1 MGKGLALG
9 EGGDADG
16 GEGHGER
23 YARDAE
29 EERVAVLAGL
39 ADEAVEEF
47 ERDDFEEPVA
57 VVGVGGLGVR
67 RVVKRARGREG
78 AGLTWRGGGFG

>member
-29 EERVAVLAGL
+29 EERVAFLAGL

-47 ERDDFEEPVA
+47 EGDDFEEPEA
-57 VVGVGGLGVR
+57 VVGVGVLEEVGF
-67 RVVKRARGREG
+67 VKGERGDEG